1 MTEYSGGSAYVT
13 KVELFRYVIFSPPD
27 VPMATTSRE
36 KRKLRRQ
43 LDMTAK
49 AVAFESPSG
58 INPFHPKTN
67 TQEDLWTS
75 LNKNTVSLAIGPA
88 GTGKTLVALWF
99 GISGLQQRHFSKVIY
114 VRSDV
119 GCAFQRGR
127 GALPGDLEAKMAPLM
142 GPVLD
147 NLDVISKSH
156 GFAQYL
162 ISKKILE
169 PILLEDVRGRS
180 FNDSLIIVDEAQNM
194 TPDQVKT
201 CLSRVGENSKMI
213 VTGDTR
219 QIDLG
224 VFHTDNGL
232 VDAWNRLARLNTVGR
247 VQFNHED
254 IVRNG
259 VIADILR
266 LYED

>member
-1 MTEYSGGSAYVT
+1 MSQDSGGDTHVT
-13 KVELFRYVIFSPPD
+13 KTELFTYVIFTPND
-27 VPMATTSRE
+27 QMATASRD

-43 LDMTAK
+43 LEMTNAT
-49 AVAFESPSG
+49 VAFESPSG
-58 INPFHPKTN
+58 INSFYPKTH
-67 TQEDLWTS
+67 TQEDLWAS
-75 LNKNTVSLAIGPA
+75 LNKSTVTLAIGPA
-88 GTGKTLVALWF
+88 GTGKTLCALWW
-99 GISGLQQRHFSKVIY
+99 GCSALQQRHLNKIVY

-119 GCAFQRGR
+119 GCQFQRGR
-127 GALPGDLEAKMAPLM
+127 GALPGDADAKFAPLL

-147 NLDVISKSH
+147 NLNIISKST

-180 FNDSLIIVDEAQNM
+180 FNESLIIFDEAQNA

-201 CLSRVGENSKMI
+201 VLSRVGEHSKII

-224 VFHTDNGL
+224 VFQTDNGL
-232 VDAWNRLARLNTVGR
+232 VDAWNRLAHLSEISR
-247 VQFNHED
+247 VQFGHKD

-259 VIADILR
+259 VIANILR
-266 LYED
+266 AYDE